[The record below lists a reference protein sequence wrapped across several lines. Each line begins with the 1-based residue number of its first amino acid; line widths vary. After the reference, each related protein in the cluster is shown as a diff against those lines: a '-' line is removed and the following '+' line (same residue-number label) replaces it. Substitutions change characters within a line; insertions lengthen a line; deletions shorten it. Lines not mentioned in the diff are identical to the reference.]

1 MRPACILALKQAGT
15 EQKYMSDSSKIRAA
29 MTALETAINATEI
42 AYSDESRTAPWATRA
57 ASEIEPAKWT
67 RLIEEALDKPAQLD
81 GLRVQFDE
89 GTLTF
94 ISALLTYNNSRQR
107 VFDCYTPLC
116 DGITAI
122 NEIIESPESKS
133 LSSHLVLAMK
143 ALSLRGIQTHRTPRA
158 ESSVNMRDD
167 LSDRTRSYS
176 ILVNVFGVLA
186 AQLKIVRVQ
195 CPKPS
200 YTQDLVVPGR
210 HIKPYLSSD
219 VDLRAVRRV
228 PFVDCV
234 NSKHPCN
241 VKLADAHDAVEKAV
255 SNAYD
260 MAKKMKADHNG
271 QVNERQH
278 AGRMV
283 DMLHGA
289 PQGCGGNIADQV
301 QAQNKRRLAYET
313 ARLQLLMAIDEL
325 QARYEEL
332 IVALVEAGAE
342 TDVLLKE
349 MQGEQHVTCDRQD
362 TVRIAMN
369 NCLAADLYLR
379 RVGRDIA
386 DLKNNQ
392 AKDLSLGNGA
402 AAVAASY
409 DEWAPCYRS
418 FKSLSTD
425 GAKE

>member
-1 MRPACILALKQAGT
+1 MP
-15 EQKYMSDSSKIRAA
+15 DSSKIHAA
-29 MTALETAINATEI
+29 MTALEAAIKATEI
-42 AYSDESRTAPWATRA
+42 SYHGEAQTAPWATRA
-57 ASEIEPAKWT
+57 AAEIEPAKWT
-67 RLIEEALDKPAQLD
+67 RLIESSLDKPDQLD

-89 GTLTF
+89 NTLTF
-94 ISALLTYNNSRQR
+94 ISALLANNNARQR

-116 DGITAI
+116 GGIRAI
-122 NEIIESPESKS
+122 TEIIESPEAKS
-133 LSSHLVLAMK
+133 LPGHLLLAMK
-143 ALSLRGIQTHRTPRA
+143 ALVLRGIQTHRTPRA

-167 LSDRTRSYS
+167 LSDRTRTYG
-176 ILVNVFGVLA
+176 ILVNVFAVLA
-186 AQLKIVRVQ
+186 AELKNVQ
-195 CPKPS
+195 GRIQHGKPS

-210 HIKPYLSSD
+210 PIKPFLSAD

-228 PFVDCV
+228 PFVDCM

-241 VKLADAHDAVEKAV
+241 VKLAHAQDAVEKAV

-260 MAKKMKADHNG
+260 LAKKMKADHNG

-289 PQGCGGNIADQV
+289 PQGCGSNGNIAEQV
-301 QAQNKRRLAYET
+301 QAQNKRRVVYET
-313 ARLQLLMAIDEL
+313 ARVQLLMAIDEL

-332 IVALVEAGAE
+332 IVALVEAGAK
-342 TDVLLKE
+342 TDALLQE
-349 MQGEQHVTCDRQD
+349 MQAERHVTCDRQD

-369 NCLAADLYLR
+369 NCLAADFYLR
-379 RVGRDIA
+379 RVGRDLA

-409 DEWAPCYRS
+409 DEWAPSYRP
-418 FKSLSTD
+418 FKLSTD
-425 GAKE
+425 AAKE